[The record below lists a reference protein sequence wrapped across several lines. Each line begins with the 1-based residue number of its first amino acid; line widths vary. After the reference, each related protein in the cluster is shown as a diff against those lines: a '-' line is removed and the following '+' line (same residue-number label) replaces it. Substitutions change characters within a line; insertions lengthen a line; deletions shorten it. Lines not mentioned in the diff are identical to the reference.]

1 MTSLP
6 PPTVPTA
13 AAPLGTGLRAK
24 ILRKRRI
31 RFQMIRTVFAL
42 MLREIATT
50 YGRSAGG
57 YLWAIA
63 EPVAG
68 VALLTFV
75 FSLTLM
81 RPALGDN
88 FAMFYAT
95 GLLPFTFYFD
105 LSQRLS
111 GAIRFSRP
119 LLAYPTV
126 SYSEALIA
134 RLLLNVVTNV
144 TIYGIIFIGIDK
156 IYGLNTPWKLE
167 PLAMSILITT
177 ILAAGIGTLNCYLT
191 MEFPVWE
198 RIWSILSR
206 PMFLISGVFFTYE
219 MMPSAAKAV
228 LWWNPLIH
236 SVALT
241 RDAAYGSYDASYV
254 SPLYVVTV
262 GMVTLFFGL
271 LLLSRHYRRL
281 LEN

>member
-1 MTSLP
+1 M
-6 PPTVPTA
+6 A
-13 AAPLGTGLRAK
+13 
-24 ILRKRRI
+24 
-31 RFQMIRTVFAL
+31 RTVVAL
-42 MLREIATT
+42 MLREISTT

-63 EPVAG
+63 EPVGG

-75 FSLTLM
+75 FSMTFM

-95 GLLPFTFYFD
+95 GLLPFTFYHD
-105 LSQRLS
+105 LSSRLS

-126 SYSEALIA
+126 SFSEALIA
-134 RLLLNVVTNV
+134 RLILNVLTNV
-144 TIYGIIFIGIDK
+144 TIYGIIFVGIDWL
-156 IYGLNTPWKLE
+156 YQLHTPWSLP
-167 PLAMSILITT
+167 PLATSILITT
-177 ILAAGIGTLNCYLT
+177 VLAAGIGTLNCYLT
-191 MEFPVWE
+191 MEFPIWE

-206 PMFLISGVFFTYE
+206 PMFLISGIFFTYE
-219 MMPSAAKAV
+219 MMPPAAKAI

-241 RDAAYGSYDASYV
+241 RDAAYGTYDASYA
-254 SPLYVVTV
+254 SPLYVLTV
-262 GMVTLFFGL
+262 GLVTLFFGL

-281 LEN
+281 IEN